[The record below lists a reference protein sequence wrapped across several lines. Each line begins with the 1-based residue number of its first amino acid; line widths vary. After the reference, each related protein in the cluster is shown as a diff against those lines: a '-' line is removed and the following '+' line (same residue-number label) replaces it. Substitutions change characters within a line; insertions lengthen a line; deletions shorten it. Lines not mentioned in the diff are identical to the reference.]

1 VCKQKKLQRKNK
13 LIMYR
18 VFNFLNLS
26 SVIIL
31 INIIT
36 LASPVNLLGQN
47 KKDSVAISDFITRY
61 QHTYNT
67 HDPEAFSKFYTE
79 DADFLMFTL
88 PELHGRLT
96 IENWWRRYWQS
107 DFNKQEPER
116 RGTFILN
123 SLRFLAN
130 DVAIANIESIT
141 GGEDS
146 LGVEIQTRKAR
157 GTWILHRQNGNWF
170 ISAISGMPTERDSII
185 LNASIETAKSLQPH
199 VRAFVDD
206 YQEAFN
212 SHNPSALSAFFR
224 NDADIIV
231 HNSSLIQGSQ
241 AIQEWWRDYF
251 SKQRPY
257 RAVLI
262 INEIR
267 SISENVAQVNII
279 GTEAI
284 LEAEGKLQPL
294 RQTREMW
301 ILVREDDVWHID
313 AMRVLPSINDRVI
326 RR

>member
-1 VCKQKKLQRKNK
+1 VCKLKKLQGKNK
-13 LIMYR
+13 LMMYR
-18 VFNFLNLS
+18 VLNYLNLS

-36 LASPVNLLGQN
+36 LASPVDLLGQN
-47 KKDSVAISDFITRY
+47 KKDSVAISDFINRY

-67 HDPEAFSKFYTE
+67 HDPEAFAKFYTE
-79 DADFLMFTL
+79 DADFLMFNL
-88 PELHGRLT
+88 PELHGRDA
-96 IENWWRRYWQS
+96 IENWWQRYWQS

-123 SLRFLAN
+123 SLRLLAG

-157 GTWILHRQNGNWF
+157 GTWLLLRQNGNWF
-170 ISAISGMPTERDSII
+170 ISAISGMPTEKDSIT
-185 LNASIETAKSLQPH
+185 LGASIETAKSLQPH
-199 VRAFVDD
+199 IRAFVDD
-206 YQEAFN
+206 YEEAFN
-212 SHNPSALSAFFR
+212 SHNPSTLSAFFR

-231 HNSSLIQGSQ
+231 RNSALIQGRQ

-267 SISENVAQVNII
+267 LISENVAQVNVI
-279 GTEAI
+279 GTGAI

-294 RQTREMW
+294 RQTRAIW
-301 ILVREDDVWHID
+301 ILVREAGVWHID
-313 AMRVLPSINDRVI
+313 AMRVLPSIDDRVI